1 MGKEFMIFQTV
12 IVTLVHEKMIYSM
25 DMVSISSIK
34 ERGIKEYSEI
44 TNFMAVE
51 FIFTSMEI
59 YSKEIEI
66 KALNL
71 VLASMNSI
79 IAIPV

>member
-1 MGKEFMIFQTV
+1 MIFQTV